1 MPALA
6 MTANVKLTNV
16 KLADTMAT
24 PNMVSTGI
32 GRSKKEAKDAVA
44 RAIMDKIDGK
54 HPAHDTA
61 ER

>member
-6 MTANVKLTNV
+6 MTANVKL
-16 KLADTMAT
+16 ADTMAT
-24 PNMVSTGI
+24 TNMVSTGI

-54 HPAHDTA
+54 PPAHDTA